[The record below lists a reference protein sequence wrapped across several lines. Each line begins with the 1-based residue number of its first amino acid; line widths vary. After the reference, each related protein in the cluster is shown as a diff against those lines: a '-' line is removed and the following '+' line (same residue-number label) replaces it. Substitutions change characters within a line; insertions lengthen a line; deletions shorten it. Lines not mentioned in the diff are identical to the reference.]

1 MSRKNK
7 TQFTYAKI
15 NFSVRNKEVLSIGKK
30 ILACGLLL
38 ILMALLPFTAVKCSD
53 GTKNEIKLTSS
64 TVNSKSDNNNNA
76 DTNEIL
82 VGLTAAICN
91 ENFSDEAIKA
101 IAILINTDYEVNPDY
116 FDLEDK
122 EIYLSENT
130 LDNSQKEYYSR
141 VEELV
146 KSMNKKN
153 LTVKNKKVLIPFSQI
168 SCGHTLDSEDCE
180 YITSVASPWDCFS
193 QSYDENAECIGV
205 SIVGINY
212 LCQSGASA
220 EKALKWYLPEFEI
233 K

>member
-15 NFSVRNKEVLSIGKK
+15 NFSVRNKEVLNIGKK

-76 DTNEIL
+76 DTNEKL

-130 LDNSQKEYYSR
+130 LDNSQKEYYSK
-141 VEELV
+141 VEEIV

-153 LTVKNKKVLIPFSQI
+153 LTVKNEKVFIPYSQI
-168 SCGHTLDSEDCE
+168 SCGHTLDSEGYE

-193 QSYDENAECIGV
+193 QSYDENTECIGV
-205 SIVGINY
+205 SIIGINY

>member
-15 NFSVRNKEVLSIGKK
+15 NFSVRNKEVLNIGKK

-153 LTVKNKKVLIPFSQI
+153 LTVKNERVFIPYSQI

-205 SIVGINY
+205 SIIGINY

-220 EKALKWYLPEFEI
+220 EQALKWYLPEFEI